1 MKTRPQALVTACLF
15 IGLSACA
22 SLEPEPCTAEWVDW
36 QKERIFDGFAAGHR
50 KELRM
55 LRDLRDSPAD
65 IGMVEAIRLVGMAPD
80 IAEMAQTFS
89 ERTVPSIRSAVAQC
103 ASTPASAAALL
114 TEFLRSEGVSDEA
127 LMWISTIGVMIEL
140 TQTRTQS

>member
-1 MKTRPQALVTACLF
+1 MKTRTQALATACLF
-15 IGLSACA
+15 LGISACA

-36 QKERIFDGFAAGHR
+36 QKERIFEDFAAGHR
-50 KELRM
+50 KELRA
-55 LRDLRDSPAD
+55 LRDLRDTTTEMGT
-65 IGMVEAIRLVGMAPD
+65 IEAIRLVGMAPD

-103 ASTPASAAALL
+103 ASTPASGAALL

-127 LMWISTIGVMIEL
+127 LMWISTIGVMIEISQS
-140 TQTRTQS
+140 QTNR